1 MNTWH
6 QADSMSRL
14 RAGTSGDY
22 TNEVIQMNESMN
34 LGGLKAVSEIESL
47 GKDVAD
53 IRKAQ
58 AEASKEEAHA

>member
-1 MNTWH
+1 
-6 QADSMSRL
+6 
-14 RAGTSGDY
+14 
-22 TNEVIQMNESMN
+22 MNESMN